1 MSYGIIKIE
10 SNNLDTAKIISK
22 RMAYA
27 HEVSELIMESS
38 LELFEEDV
46 ESLDWNDIIND
57 SFAVRV
63 KKINSLID
71 TMSIEKKL
79 GALINKKTKSNIKVN
94 LTNPETFVRVIVFDS
109 KVLIGIRK
117 GIIDKKY
124 FFDLKAHKRPFF
136 YPGSMSPKL
145 ARAMVNLAKV
155 KKDDVVLDPFCGTG
169 GLIIEAGVLGNFV
182 VGTDIDYRMVKGTK
196 ENLEYYGVKEYN
208 VFRCDARE
216 LDLDF
221 KVNAVVTDPPYGLCS
236 SPAGESSLV
245 LFKEFLQTIDSSLAE
260 NGMICLASPHY
271 VDINDLIMDTVFEIS
286 QQHAIRM
293 HKSLTRVVSVLE
305 KSK

>member
-1 MSYGIIKIE
+1 M
-10 SNNLDTAKIISK
+10 NTAKIISK
-22 RMAYA
+22 RIAYA

-38 LELFEEDV
+38 IELFEDDV
-46 ESLDWNDIIND
+46 EFFDWNSIIEDN
-57 SFAVRV
+57 FAVRV
-63 KKINSLID
+63 KKINSTID
-71 TMSIEKKL
+71 TMYVEKRL
-79 GALINKKTKSNIKVN
+79 GAIINNKTNCNIKVN
-94 LTNPETFVRVIVFDS
+94 LDNPKTFVRVLILGPR
-109 KVLIGIRK
+109 VLIGILK
-117 GIIDKKY
+117 GVVNKKY

-145 ARAMVNLAKV
+145 ARAMVNLSKV
-155 KKDDVVLDPFCGTG
+155 KKDDIVLDPFCGTG

-182 VGTDIDYRMVKGTK
+182 VGTDIDYRMVKGTQK
-196 ENLEYYGVKEYN
+196 NLEYYGVKDYN
-208 VFRCDARE
+208 IFRCDARE

-245 LFKEFLQTIDSSLAE
+245 LFKEFLQTIDSSLTE
-260 NGMICLASPHY
+260 DGRICLASPHY
-271 VDINDLIMDTVFEIS
+271 VDVNDLIKDTIFEIS